1 MTRRTLISI
10 VIAGTA
16 IIACSNPFAPP
27 EVGPGTLAPILPQ
40 NCSECPDSVNAFA
53 VLSNLKYAYE
63 NRDIDVYENLLDNDF
78 LFIYID
84 QDQHGEI
91 ERIEVPRDGTSGD
104 LNSTGRMFEVFNEI
118 RLDTWIPR
126 RLDREGPETPAHPD
140 ETWEI
145 WIVTFHL
152 YLKDLTGDYNFQ
164 QFEAN
169 GLAFYKIRKSADGYW
184 RIVVWEDHSFS

>member
-1 MTRRTLISI
+1 MNTRII
-10 VIAGTA
+10 IFAMIIGA
-16 IIACSNPFAPP
+16 IILSCSNPFAPP
-27 EVGPGTLAPILPQ
+27 EVGPGLLAPISPQ

-53 VLSNLKYAYE
+53 VLSNFKYAYE

-78 LFIYID
+78 TFIYID
-84 QDQHGEI
+84 QDQHGQI
-91 ERIEVPRDGTSGD
+91 EQVEVPRDGTSGD
-104 LNSTGRMFEVFNEI
+104 ISRTRRLFEVFNEI

-126 RLDREGPETPAHPD
+126 RLEPEGPNSPD
-140 ETWEI
+140 HLDEDWEI
-145 WIVTFHL
+145 WVVTFHL
-152 YLKDLTGDYNFQ
+152 FLKDLNGNYNYQ

>member
-1 MTRRTLISI
+1 MIRRIFISI
-10 VIAGTA
+10 AIAGT
-16 IIACSNPFAPP
+16 IILACSNPFAPP
-27 EVGPGTLAPILPQ
+27 ELGPGMLAPILPQ
-40 NCSECPDSVNAFA
+40 NCSECPDSVNAYS
-53 VLSNLKYAYE
+53 VLSNFKYAYE

-91 ERIEVPRDGTSGD
+91 EQIEVPRNGTSGD

-126 RLDREGPETPAHPD
+126 RLEQEGPLTPAHPD
-140 ETWEI
+140 ETWEV

-152 YLKDLTGDYNFQ
+152 FLKDLTGDYNFQ

-169 GLAFYKIRKSADGYW
+169 GLAFFKIRKSADGYW
-184 RIVVWEDHSFS
+184 RIIVWEDHSFS